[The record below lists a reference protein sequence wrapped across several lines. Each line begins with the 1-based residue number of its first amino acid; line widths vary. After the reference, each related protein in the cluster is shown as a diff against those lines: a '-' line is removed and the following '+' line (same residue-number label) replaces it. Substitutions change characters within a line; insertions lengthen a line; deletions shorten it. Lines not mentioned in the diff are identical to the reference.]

1 MNPTS
6 PGAAASDGLRFV
18 RADGPVIGSLCPVS
32 TGWTWRP
39 CSAAGSHGR
48 RRLAPTFRTAAGAR
62 GRTEPACNPFGQEKS
77 VSEAAKYRATGRS
90 MNNERPYAIEFEM
103 DPDDPATEAEI
114 RAVFADHVIA
124 KVKDEVGTVPAGVRL
139 LLDPRTVQVERLA
152 E

>member
-1 MNPTS
+1 M
-6 PGAAASDGLRFV
+6 
-18 RADGPVIGSLCPVS
+18 
-32 TGWTWRP
+32 
-39 CSAAGSHGR
+39 
-48 RRLAPTFRTAAGAR
+48 
-62 GRTEPACNPFGQEKS
+62 
-77 VSEAAKYRATGRS
+77 SEAAKYRATGRS